1 MAMHFI
7 SFGKD
12 IKENFQFSL
21 FQVFKYVLMAAP
33 AKADASTSVT
43 MYAKTHPKFF
53 RVEKNNC

>member
-1 MAMHFI
+1 MHFI

-21 FQVFKYVLMAAP
+21 IQVFKYVLMAAP

-43 MYAKTHPKFF
+43 MYAKAHPKFF